1 MAHSAPSAAACTAAA
16 IVDGIATRRRD
27 SLAELQARSAVQ
39 AGGGP
44 HDEAAACQRFQ
55 IEGSAAGRE
64 VCDRDKVR
72 VQR

>member
-39 AGGGP
+39 AGGRIP
-44 HDEAAACQRFQ
+44 
-55 IEGSAAGRE
+55 
-64 VCDRDKVR
+64 
-72 VQR
+72 